1 MVFQAA
7 ILCLNFSHLKIP
19 LYLFCRF
26 SSPRL
31 ECWCNCS
38 STLFSLVRKR
48 RGCERHLQSSSA
60 WWFSGNDLDPSWWV
74 SALGCW
80 HFFARWKMVS
90 SIQPQKKPW
99 RKYFKWSENCSLSK
113 RIRQWGNI
121 GSLLTM
127 NVTIPWLLK
136 VFCKAALTRSKMD
149 SRFGLIKSC
158 ASIFLISKKTTG
170 SLVRRSRWSV
180 GARKRKWYKI

>member
-1 MVFQAA
+1 MTNGHELGVSKEA
-7 ILCLNFSHLKIP
+7 I
-19 LYLFCRF
+19 
-26 SSPRL
+26 
-31 ECWCNCS
+31 
-38 STLFSLVRKR
+38 
-48 RGCERHLQSSSA
+48 
-60 WWFSGNDLDPSWWV
+60 
-74 SALGCW
+74 
-80 HFFARWKMVS
+80 
-90 SIQPQKKPW
+90 
-99 RKYFKWSENCSLSK
+99 SLSLLLLLLLLINPLFFYWNAVIK
-113 RIRQWGNI
+113 TCFKEKLKGKLNKMQLRSRRVSLALKLSFHSHSRQRGNT

-136 VFCKAALTRSKMD
+136 VFCKAALMRSKMD